1 LYSMPDRVNQR
12 GCPEVRGALVAARD
26 HQACGNGVSMNGDT
40 DRFGCPFQRV
50 VQGSQV
56 QVAVDAAE
64 LLPASTIPATHWH
77 SATVPSHQRLTLLA

>member
-1 LYSMPDRVNQR
+1 
-12 GCPEVRGALVAARD
+12 
-26 HQACGNGVSMNGDT
+26 MNGDT